1 MMVRILGIDSK
12 VGIQNE
18 EVKKGRKAGNGRRW
32 HEIEGKGWDGMGGKD
47 GGWRMEGVRGVG
59 WDKME
64 GVVRGQE

>member
-1 MMVRILGIDSK
+1 MKRLKKAGRQEMGEDGMRL
-12 VGIQNE
+12 
-18 EVKKGRKAGNGRRW
+18 KGR
-32 HEIEGKGWDGMGGKD
+32 DGMGGKD